1 MEKNSFIQRMKQIV
15 DFYLPER
22 TENNNDNYNKSNL
35 YNLNSFSNTR
45 PHSLRNKNIKAIF
58 NQNSENRL
66 NKKIKVYT
74 ELFKTNKYPINQ
86 DKIVLKKYPYQSDRK
101 FSDFMKR
108 NKFDGKDTES
118 KIKPVNLN
126 QPEQIIKKNVKNT
139 LIIFDKFKTKKR
151 YYVSNLNWINS
162 KFSKTI
168 C

>member
-22 TENNNDNYNKSNL
+22 TENNDDNYNKSNL

-86 DKIVLKKYPYQSDRK
+86 DKIVLKNILINQI
-101 FSDFMKR
+101 
-108 NKFDGKDTES
+108 E
-118 KIKPVNLN
+118 NLV
-126 QPEQIIKKNVKNT
+126 I
-139 LIIFDKFKTKKR
+139 L
-151 YYVSNLNWINS
+151 
-162 KFSKTI
+162 
-168 C
+168 

>member
-1 MEKNSFIQRMKQIV
+1 
-15 DFYLPER
+15 
-22 TENNNDNYNKSNL
+22 
-35 YNLNSFSNTR
+35 
-45 PHSLRNKNIKAIF
+45 
-58 NQNSENRL
+58 
-66 NKKIKVYT
+66 
-74 ELFKTNKYPINQ
+74 
-86 DKIVLKKYPYQSDRK
+86 
-101 FSDFMKR
+101 MKR

-139 LIIFDKFKTKKR
+139 LIIFDKFKPKKR